1 MMNLINALTSNRG
14 FSNVS
19 VNGEQIEKDELTRW
33 HGVLDALHSCAYTIA
48 SCRYNGKDSG
58 NASNRVFSLMSELYA
73 MVGKLDNG
81 ATLRSD
87 IATANTIVS
96 FATVNK
102 AVKSPAL
109 QYQLSKKSNATRTL
123 NALLETKGANQG
135 AIKALELEIKEA
147 EKQIEELKKADFNL
161 YKRVSKSSAKSFYKS
176 VEDFIADMI
185 LNRSILSEAEVQAE
199 KKALNAA
206 RKARRKANK

>member
-1 MMNLINALTSNRG
+1 MNNLTKNVLVNRG
-14 FSNVS
+14 FANSMIDANS
-19 VNGEQIEKDELTRW
+19 VDSAIVKEWHEK
-33 HGVLDALHSCAYTIA
+33 LDSLHSCAYTIA

-123 NALLETKGANQG
+123 NALLETKGANQD
-135 AIKALELEIKEA
+135 AIKALEAEIKGA

-161 YKRVSKSSAKSFYKS
+161 YKRVSKSSARSFYKA

-185 LNRSILSEAEVQAE
+185 SGRMILSEEEVQAE
-199 KKALNAA
+199 KKRLNAE